1 MADDNDL
8 PSVLTFSE
16 DIANAKAPAPIP
28 ASTYRASVKHA
39 AHEVSKNSGKRM
51 IKIEFHITADQYPA
65 DYTDGNPDGT
75 VLSYYV
81 PAEDT
86 PQGRWNV
93 KRACEQLGVPMSR
106 EIDVSQ
112 MFGREANVKV
122 VHEPYEGQMTA
133 KIARGGISPA

>member
-1 MADDNDL
+1 MTDEAL

-16 DIANAKAPAPIP
+16 DIANAKPPAPLP
-28 ASTYRASVKHA
+28 ASTYRGSVKHA
-39 AHEVSKNSGKRM
+39 AHEISKNSGKRM
-51 IKIEFHITADQYPA
+51 IKIEFHVTADQYPA

-86 PQGRWNV
+86 PQGRFNV
-93 KRACEQLGVPMSR
+93 KRICETLGVPMSR

-112 MFGREANVKV
+112 MFGREAMLKV
-122 VHEPYEGQMTA
+122 VHEPYEGNQQA
-133 KIARGGISPA
+133 KITRGGISSV